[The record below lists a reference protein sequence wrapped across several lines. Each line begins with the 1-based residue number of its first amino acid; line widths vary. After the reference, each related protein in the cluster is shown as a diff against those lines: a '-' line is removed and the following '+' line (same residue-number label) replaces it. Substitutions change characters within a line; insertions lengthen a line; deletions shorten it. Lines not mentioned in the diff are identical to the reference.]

1 MMDGICLWV
10 RLEEG
15 ILEQPC
21 QPGVWLDVTKKG
33 QSLTDVT
40 DPGSEHQ
47 ASTALVLSKSPI
59 AEASD
64 LSHVRQDKSFSET
77 LNLH

>member
-1 MMDGICLWV
+1 MGLFMMDGICLWV

-21 QPGVWLDVTKKG
+21 QPGAWPRVTKKG

-40 DPGSEHQ
+40 DPVSEHQ
-47 ASTALVLSKSPI
+47 YSTALVLRKSPI

-64 LSHVRQDKSFSET
+64 LSGG
-77 LNLH
+77 

>member
-1 MMDGICLWV
+1 MGLFMMDGICLWV

-21 QPGVWLDVTKKG
+21 QPGAWLRVTKKG
-33 QSLTDVT
+33 HSLTDVT

-47 ASTALVLSKSPI
+47 PSTALVLSKSPI

-64 LSHVRQDKSFSET
+64 LSGG
-77 LNLH
+77 

>member
-1 MMDGICLWV
+1 M
-10 RLEEG
+10 
-15 ILEQPC
+15 
-21 QPGVWLDVTKKG
+21 TKKG

>member
-1 MMDGICLWV
+1 M
-10 RLEEG
+10 
-15 ILEQPC
+15 
-21 QPGVWLDVTKKG
+21 TKQG

-40 DPGSEHQ
+40 DSGSEHQ

-64 LSHVRQDKSFSET
+64 LSDG
-77 LNLH
+77 